1 MANLKITEQFSGIC
15 KELLNILTQKESN
28 SDHLNLMIDELNSK
42 PYNGFIFVKE
52 HDATVLIESLCTF
65 IKPSEITLSAKASH
79 LMNNIINKQ
88 NLKFRYE
95 VIHKVILWH
104 SCCLKVCSPIILL
117 DILHNMHCILQ
128 GYSSF
133 TSKAGIEFFID
144 LIGKKGLL
152 LKFLDLLEEINTDT
166 CLSIH
171 LMTLKVMLCLITA
184 YEEDKFEGHIS
195 TIKETKEN
203 VSKIILAYLFKTS
216 PKVSDEFKYCKVV
229 ISAFAVLTFICFT
242 QQNIK
247 ILLPETIGI
256 CRYFML
262 YGLRPNNC
270 KPEKIMPSQ
279 QTVAIAPVKT
289 IPKGGKK
296 QKQRKQRNSA
306 IDSLKKEIPV
316 SDRSLMKDVES
327 FENGFDYQPASKNYL
342 EPPKANNFWVVT
354 SDSDMSDAES
364 NRDAKLIALQS
375 RVRQSAANLLL
386 VIIKIK
392 EKREIVAYWWALL
405 PNTPTVPGIFSW
417 REEDYSKQTLAYCVI
432 NDRIASSRVSAL
444 SVILALLSGSKMYL
458 GQAEICKKV
467 NASFIPF
474 SVSLG
479 FVVSRMHD
487 LLNHLLNINSSVV
500 ESIVT
505 LKCCAA
511 LVQATPYTKMDRGL
525 AMDLVGRMRRFLV
538 HRDKSVQVAALIAMG
553 CVLSID
559 PKVDE
564 VLQSIQKDTA
574 KETKSNKES
583 ETPND
588 DCDDFEEG
596 YSDDEVFTM
605 TELSQEQAKFRFN
618 TWILDICFR
627 NLGWICEEKKMV
639 KCSPSTIPVMLESLQ
654 VLSAIAYHHLAEVLK
669 PNIMQVADI
678 LCEILGHDHQDVVLH
693 TVKLISVIG
702 DAIQKL
708 ERSNSAP
715 PLNHC
720 VYMWEKLLTPLSL
733 VLQNHESSPSKGV
746 VCDCIANI
754 GENSFKQLPDRL
766 QRVCCALLM
775 GLCSDEESSVRA
787 AAVRALAMTVMYRTL
802 REDMCFVSDCGENIL
817 RALAEPSIH
826 VRSKAAWALGNL
838 SDALVINM
846 DEPDLETIDDD
857 LVLRLL
863 EASVHAAADNDKVK
877 MSATRSLGNLLRLIG
892 NEILTRYTRLKPLCE
907 TAIKKL
913 LDCACKVSSMKVRWN
928 ACYALG
934 NAMKNECLYTCLNGW
949 QCEVFTSLC
958 SLAQDCKNLKVR
970 INAAVALRAP
980 ATRHMYAR
988 HYVFV
993 WKGVLTAMENAANF
1007 DDYTE
1012 YKHKDNL
1019 IEQLCVTLA
1028 HMCCILEQSDLGD
1041 IVDSL
1046 VFHVDCAKG
1055 LYTQLYQKLPPE
1067 NPSCMKMLQAA
1078 KHVTVDL
1085 TSLNE
1090 LQSQSL
1096 GMLQDMFIWDV

>member
-15 KELLNILTQKESN
+15 KKLLNILTQKESN

-104 SCCLKVCSPIILL
+104 SCCLKLCSPIILL

-133 TSKAGIEFFID
+133 TSKAGIE
-144 LIGKKGLL
+144 
-152 LKFLDLLEEINTDT
+152 
-166 CLSIH
+166 
-171 LMTLKVMLCLITA
+171 
-184 YEEDKFEGHIS
+184 
-195 TIKETKEN
+195 
-203 VSKIILAYLFKTS
+203 
-216 PKVSDEFKYCKVV
+216 VV

-279 QTVAIAPVKT
+279 QTVAIAP
-289 IPKGGKK
+289 K

-364 NRDAKLIALQS
+364 NRDA
-375 RVRQSAANLLL
+375 N
-386 VIIKIK
+386 
-392 EKREIVAYWWALL
+392 
-405 PNTPTVPGIFSW
+405 
-417 REEDYSKQTLAYCVI
+417 
-432 NDRIASSRVSAL
+432 
-444 SVILALLSGSKMYL
+444 
-458 GQAEICKKV
+458 KKV

-479 FVVSRMHD
+479 YVVSRMHD

-525 AMDLVGRMRRFLV
+525 AMDL
-538 HRDKSVQVAALIAMG
+538 
-553 CVLSID
+553 
-559 PKVDE
+559 VDE

-669 PNIMQVADI
+669 PHIMQVADI

-746 VCDCIANI
+746 
-754 GENSFKQLPDRL
+754 DRL

-802 REDMCFVSDCGENIL
+802 RE
-817 RALAEPSIH
+817 
-826 VRSKAAWALGNL
+826 
-838 SDALVINM
+838 
-846 DEPDLETIDDD
+846 
-857 LVLRLL
+857 
-863 EASVHAAADNDKVK
+863 
-877 MSATRSLGNLLRLIG
+877 
-892 NEILTRYTRLKPLCE
+892 PLCE

-949 QCEVFTSLC
+949 
-958 SLAQDCKNLKVR
+958 
-970 INAAVALRAP
+970 
-980 ATRHMYAR
+980 
-988 HYVFV
+988 
-993 WKGVLTAMENAANF
+993 
-1007 DDYTE
+1007 
-1012 YKHKDNL
+1012 
-1019 IEQLCVTLA
+1019 QLCVTLA